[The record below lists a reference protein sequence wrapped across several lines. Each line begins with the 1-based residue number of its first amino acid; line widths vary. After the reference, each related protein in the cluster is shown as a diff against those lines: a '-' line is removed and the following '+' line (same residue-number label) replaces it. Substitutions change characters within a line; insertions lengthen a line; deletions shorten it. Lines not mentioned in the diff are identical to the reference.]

1 MYDAVA
7 RSVKISLLMLA
18 TMGVMSGIAIV
29 ADLPLISHHFAGIA
43 HIEFLSKL
51 LLTVPSLVIA
61 LVAPFAGMIIDRY
74 GRLRPLYTGVV
85 LFVIGGSSGFY
96 LEHFYAI
103 LAGRALLGFSVAL
116 IMTASTA
123 LIGDYFDNRGRHR
136 FMSMQGMAVGLGGI
150 VFILSGGYLA
160 QLGWDYPF
168 VIYLLPILFLPLL
181 LRALYEPNRL
191 HTHVHDE
198 EAVSPK
204 LLPVYLSGFFS
215 MLLFYM
221 LPTQMPYLVVDELHG
236 TPSSIGHF
244 VAFALLVNALTSR
257 QYARIKA
264 RFGYAQIFVF
274 IYLFFGTGLLVMS
287 LVTAPHQLFF
297 ASAFMGVGFGL
308 VMVNINAWLLSRVP
322 AHRRGRA
329 VGVLTMSF
337 FLGQFFSPIVFQP
350 FVAFAGIQGLFLAI
364 ACVSFITA
372 GVLYVKTFLL
382 RDNTSVSG

>member
-1 MYDAVA
+1 MYDSVA
-7 RSVKISLLMLA
+7 RSVKFSLLLLA

-29 ADLPLISHHFAGIA
+29 AALPLISHHFAGIP

-51 LLTVPSLVIA
+51 LLTIPSLVIA
-61 LVAPFAGMIIDRY
+61 IVAPFAGIIVDRF
-74 GRLRPLYTGVV
+74 GRLRPLFAGVV
-85 LFVIGGSSGFY
+85 LFVIGGSSGVY
-96 LEHFYAI
+96 LEDFYAI

-116 IMTASTA
+116 IMTSSTA
-123 LIGDYFDNRGRHR
+123 LIGDYFDDKARHR

-150 VFILSGGYLA
+150 VFIISGGYLA

-168 VIYLLPILFLPLL
+168 IIYLLPILFLPLL
-181 LRALYEPNRL
+181 FKALYEPKGL
-191 HTHVHDE
+191 HTHAADA

-204 LLPVYLSGFFS
+204 LLKIYLAGFFS

-221 LPTQMPYLVVDELHG
+221 LPTQMPYLVINELHG

-257 QYARIKA
+257 QYARIK
-264 RFGYAQIFVF
+264 GKLDYAQIFVV

-287 LVTAPHQLFF
+287 QVTTPHQLFF

-308 VMVNINAWLLSRVP
+308 VMVNINAWLLSIVP
-322 AHRRGRA
+322 PHRRGRA
-329 VGVLTMSF
+329 VGMLTMSF

-350 FVAFAGIQGLFLAI
+350 FVASAGIQGLFMII
-364 ACVSFITA
+364 AVVSFATA
-372 GVLYVKTFLL
+372 LVLYFKTFV
-382 RDNTSVSG
+382 RAAAR